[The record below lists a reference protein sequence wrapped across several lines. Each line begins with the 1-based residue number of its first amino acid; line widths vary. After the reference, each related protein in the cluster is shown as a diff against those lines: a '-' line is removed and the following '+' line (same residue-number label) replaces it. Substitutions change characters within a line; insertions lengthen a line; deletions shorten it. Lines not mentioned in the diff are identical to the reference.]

1 MFNAPERSRRNKM
14 SNARRLFIV
23 GAVLIGAGT
32 LVVLR
37 QVFTAA
43 PANPQLWGLA
53 RWVTGT
59 EFPGLPMIFAGA
71 LLLFATVFMRN

>member
-1 MFNAPERSRRNKM
+1 M
-14 SNARRLFIV
+14 SSAKRMIFM
-23 GAVLIGAGT
+23 GATLIGAGT

-37 QVFTAA
+37 QIVTAT
-43 PANPQLWGLA
+43 PTNPQLWGLT

-71 LLLFATVFMRN
+71 LLLFATVFMRR